1 MNITRVIKYNGA
13 ELQVYGQ
20 YLKAIP
26 SEDGSL
32 SRNAE
37 FLVSEVHDI
46 SHPKELQVVT
56 DLYVDLLN
64 EISCEVLIALEQ
76 EEDLDTYDSFDPDED
91 QDMEDIYTYIDF
103 LEDAYNEYGCI
114 DKLTD
119 AFNMSKEIMNIKVPI
134 AWDDVDGNFYNKA
147 DISKLVTEL
156 ASSLNNFEDPI
167 VACKVSNKGI
177 RFVTIS
183 DLNQIK

>member
-64 EISCEVLIALEQ
+64 EISCEMLIALEQ

-91 QDMEDIYTYIDF
+91 MEEILD
-103 LEDAYNEYGCI
+103 N
-114 DKLTD
+114 LTD
-119 AFNMSKEIMNIKVPI
+119 AFNMSKEIMNIQVPI
-134 AWDDVDGNFYNKA
+134 AWDGVDGNFHNKT
-147 DISKLVTEL
+147 DISRLVTEL

-183 DLNQIK
+183 DLSQIK

>member
-64 EISCEVLIALEQ
+64 EISCEMLIALEQ
-76 EEDLDTYDSFDPDED
+76 EEDLDTFDSFDPD
-91 QDMEDIYTYIDF
+91 QDMEEILD
-103 LEDAYNEYGCI
+103 N
-114 DKLTD
+114 LTD
-119 AFNMSKEIMNIKVPI
+119 AFNMSKEIMNIQVPI
-134 AWDDVDGNFYNKA
+134 AWDGVDGNFHNKT
-147 DISKLVTEL
+147 DVSRLVTEL

-183 DLNQIK
+183 DLSQIK

>member
-76 EEDLDTYDSFDPDED
+76 EEDFDTYNSFDSDED
-91 QDMEDIYTYIDF
+91 QDMEDILD
-103 LEDAYNEYGCI
+103 N
-114 DKLTD
+114 LTD
-119 AFNMSKEIMNIKVPI
+119 AFNMSQEIMNIQVPI

-156 ASSLNNFEDPI
+156 AASLNNFEDPT

>member
-64 EISCEVLIALEQ
+64 EISCEMLIALEQ
-76 EEDLDTYDSFDPDED
+76 EEDLDTFDSFDPD
-91 QDMEDIYTYIDF
+91 QDMEEILD
-103 LEDAYNEYGCI
+103 N
-114 DKLTD
+114 LTD
-119 AFNMSKEIMNIKVPI
+119 AFNMSKEIMNIQVPI
-134 AWDDVDGNFYNKA
+134 AWDGVDGDFHNKT

-183 DLNQIK
+183 DLSQIK

>member
-64 EISCEVLIALEQ
+64 EISCEMLIALEQ
-76 EEDLDTYDSFDPDED
+76 EEDLDTFDSFDPD
-91 QDMEDIYTYIDF
+91 QDMEEILD
-103 LEDAYNEYGCI
+103 N
-114 DKLTD
+114 LTD
-119 AFNMSKEIMNIKVPI
+119 AFNMSKEIMNIQVPI
-134 AWDDVDGNFYNKA
+134 AWDDVDSNFHNKT

-183 DLNQIK
+183 DLSQIK

>member
-64 EISCEVLIALEQ
+64 EISCEMLIALEQ
-76 EEDLDTYDSFDPDED
+76 EEDLDTFDSFDPD
-91 QDMEDIYTYIDF
+91 QDMEEILD
-103 LEDAYNEYGCI
+103 N
-114 DKLTD
+114 LTD
-119 AFNMSKEIMNIKVPI
+119 AFNMSKEIMNIQVPI
-134 AWDDVDGNFYNKA
+134 AWDGVDGNFHNKT
-147 DISKLVTEL
+147 DVSKLVTEL

-183 DLNQIK
+183 DLSQIK

>member
-13 ELQVYGQ
+13 
-20 YLKAIP
+20 
-26 SEDGSL
+26 
-32 SRNAE
+32 
-37 FLVSEVHDI
+37 VHDI

-76 EEDLDTYDSFDPDED
+76 EEDLDTYNSFDTDE
-91 QDMEDIYTYIDF
+91 DMEDI
-103 LEDAYNEYGCI
+103 LEN
-114 DKLTD
+114 LTD
-119 AFNMSKEIMNIKVPI
+119 AFNMSKEIMNIQVPI

>member
-64 EISCEVLIALEQ
+64 EISCEMLIALEQ
-76 EEDLDTYDSFDPDED
+76 EEDLDTFDSFDPD
-91 QDMEDIYTYIDF
+91 QDMEEILD
-103 LEDAYNEYGCI
+103 N
-114 DKLTD
+114 LTD
-119 AFNMSKEIMNIKVPI
+119 AFNMSKEIMNIQVPI
-134 AWDDVDGNFYNKA
+134 AWDGVDGNFHNKT
-147 DISKLVTEL
+147 DISRLVTEL

-183 DLNQIK
+183 DLSQIK

>member
-26 SEDGSL
+26 AEDGSL

-64 EISCEVLIALEQ
+64 EISCEMLIVLEQ
-76 EEDLDTYDSFDPDED
+76 EEDLNTYDSFDEDED
-91 QDMEDIYTYIDF
+91 EDIEGILD
-103 LEDAYNEYGCI
+103 N
-114 DKLTD
+114 LTD
-119 AFNMSKEIMNIKVPI
+119 AFNMSKEIMNIQVPI
-134 AWDDVDGNFYNKA
+134 AWDDVDGNFYNKT
-147 DISKLVTEL
+147 DISRLVTEL
-156 ASSLNNFEDPI
+156 ASSLNSFEDPI

-183 DLNQIK
+183 DLSQIK

>member
-64 EISCEVLIALEQ
+64 EISCEMLIALEQ
-76 EEDLDTYDSFDPDED
+76 EEDLDTFDSFDPD
-91 QDMEDIYTYIDF
+91 QDMEEILD
-103 LEDAYNEYGCI
+103 N
-114 DKLTD
+114 LTD
-119 AFNMSKEIMNIKVPI
+119 AFNMSKEIMNIQVPI
-134 AWDDVDGNFYNKA
+134 AWDDVDSNFHNKT
-147 DISKLVTEL
+147 DISRLVTEL

-183 DLNQIK
+183 DLSQIK

>member
-56 DLYVDLLN
+56 DLYVDLLS

-91 QDMEDIYTYIDF
+91 MEEILD
-103 LEDAYNEYGCI
+103 N
-114 DKLTD
+114 LTD
-119 AFNMSKEIMNIKVPI
+119 AFNMSKEIMNIQVPI
-134 AWDDVDGNFYNKA
+134 AWDGVDGNFHNKT
-147 DISKLVTEL
+147 DISRLVTEL

-183 DLNQIK
+183 DLSQIK

>member
-26 SEDGSL
+26 AEDGSL

-46 SHPKELQVVT
+46 SNPKKLQVVT

-64 EISCEVLIALEQ
+64 EISCELLIALEQ
-76 EEDLDTYDSFDPDED
+76 EEDLDTYDSFGPDE
-91 QDMEDIYTYIDF
+91 DMEDI
-103 LEDAYNEYGCI
+103 LGN
-114 DKLTD
+114 LND
-119 AFNMSKEIMNIKVPI
+119 AFNMSQEIMNIQVPI
-134 AWDDVDGNFYNKA
+134 AWDDVDGSFHDKA

>member
-26 SEDGSL
+26 AEDGSL

-46 SHPKELQVVT
+46 SNPKELQVVT

-76 EEDLDTYDSFDPDED
+76 EEDLNTYDSFDEDED
-91 QDMEDIYTYIDF
+91 IEGILD
-103 LEDAYNEYGCI
+103 N
-114 DKLTD
+114 LTD
-119 AFNMSKEIMNIKVPI
+119 AFNMSKEIMNIQVPI
-134 AWDDVDGNFYNKA
+134 AWDGVDGNFYNKA

-183 DLNQIK
+183 DLSQIK

>member
-76 EEDLDTYDSFDPDED
+76 EEDFNTYDSFDEDED
-91 QDMEDIYTYIDF
+91 EDIESILD
-103 LEDAYNEYGCI
+103 N
-114 DKLTD
+114 LTD
-119 AFNMSKEIMNIKVPI
+119 AFNMSKEIMNIQVPI

>member
-46 SHPKELQVVT
+46 SQPKELQVVT

-64 EISCEVLIALEQ
+64 EISCEMLIALEQ

-91 QDMEDIYTYIDF
+91 MEEILD
-103 LEDAYNEYGCI
+103 N
-114 DKLTD
+114 LTD
-119 AFNMSKEIMNIKVPI
+119 AFNMSKEIMNIQVPI
-134 AWDDVDGNFYNKA
+134 AWDGVDGNFHNKT
-147 DISKLVTEL
+147 DISRLVTEL

-183 DLNQIK
+183 DLSQIK